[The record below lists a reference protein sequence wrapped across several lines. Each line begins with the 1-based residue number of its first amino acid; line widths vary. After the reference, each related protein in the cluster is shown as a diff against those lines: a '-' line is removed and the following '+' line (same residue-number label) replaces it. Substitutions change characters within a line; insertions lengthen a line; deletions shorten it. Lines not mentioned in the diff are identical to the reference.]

1 MEDDIV
7 DVHMEILEKH
17 RLVEEEEVTRIGT
30 SKYYTVSFQNME
42 KVEFLLYI
50 ELFPSG
56 CLLLCNK
63 IPV

>member
-1 MEDDIV
+1 LEDDIV
-7 DVHMEILEKH
+7 DVHMEMLEKH

-30 SKYYTVSFQNME
+30 SKFYTISLQNME
-42 KVEFLLYI
+42 KEFLLYI

>member
-30 SKYYTVSFQNME
+30 SKYYTISFQNME
-42 KVEFLLYI
+42 KEEFLLYI